1 MINNS
6 FLEVNLIF
14 ITIKNF
20 VKINTIFECNIF
32 IYNYS
37 SSADEDQFL
46 SIREKFLKKSTDTK
60 KEKKSKDDEGKK
72 PKKTRK
78 QKERDS
84 DDDEDVDG
92 EGWEVVPKHGAA
104 EKPKMFDKDAE
115 INHELVVKKLR
126 EIMAARG
133 KKRTNRKEQ
142 IGTYSKKKYFCF
154 ESTFHT

>member
-1 MINNS
+1 M
-6 FLEVNLIF
+6 
-14 ITIKNF
+14 
-20 VKINTIFECNIF
+20 
-32 IYNYS
+32 
-37 SSADEDQFL
+37 
-46 SIREKFLKKSTDTK
+46 KKSTDTK

-84 DDDEDVDG
+84 DDDEDADN

-142 IGTYSKKKYFCF
+142 IGTYSKKRISVLRALFRHKDRFLLQKMLLVFLLYQ
-154 ESTFHT
+154 TF

>member
-1 MINNS
+1 M
-6 FLEVNLIF
+6 LH
-14 ITIKNF
+14 
-20 VKINTIFECNIF
+20 
-32 IYNYS
+32 S

-84 DDDEDVDG
+84 DDDEDADN

-142 IGTYSKKKYFCF
+142 IGT
-154 ESTFHT
+154 